1 MPAEPS
7 AGAIPVSPNLSVSGR
22 SIARMA
28 AGASAPSGVTL
39 RIGRK
44 PKPTCL
50 IVFQL
55 VSEMVF
61 LFGDRVMVRRD
72 RRRLA
77 AHSRQIAMY
86 VCHVALSISVDD
98 IATSFGRERSTVAHA
113 CHLVEDRRDNPAFDD
128 FVSAV
133 ERMVTSVFGEA
144 DVG

>member
-1 MPAEPS
+1 MTASSTTRAS
-7 AGAIPVSPNLSVSGR
+7 AGVI
-22 SIARMA
+22 
-28 AGASAPSGVTL
+28 L
-39 RIGRK
+39 RIGQK
-44 PKPTCL
+44 PKPTCR
-50 IVFQL
+50 IVLQL

-98 IATSFGRERSTVAHA
+98 IAASFGRERSTVAHA
-113 CHLVEDRRDNPAFDD
+113 CHLVEDRRDDPAYED

-133 ERMVTSVFGEA
+133 ERMVTAIFGDA
-144 DVG
+144 DEG

>member
-1 MPAEPS
+1 
-7 AGAIPVSPNLSVSGR
+7 
-22 SIARMA
+22 
-28 AGASAPSGVTL
+28 
-39 RIGRK
+39 
-44 PKPTCL
+44 
-50 IVFQL
+50 
-55 VSEMVF
+55 
-61 LFGDRVMVRRD
+61 MVRRD

-98 IATSFGRERSTVAHA
+98 IAASFGRERSTVAHA

-144 DVG
+144 DEG

>member
-1 MPAEPS
+1 MAASSTTRAS
-7 AGAIPVSPNLSVSGR
+7 AGVI
-22 SIARMA
+22 
-28 AGASAPSGVTL
+28 L
-39 RIGRK
+39 RIGQK
-44 PKPTCL
+44 PKPTCR

-61 LFGDRVMVRRD
+61 LFGDRVLVRRD

-98 IATSFGRERSTVAHA
+98 IAASFGRERSTVAHA
-113 CHLVEDRRDNPAFDD
+113 CHLVEDRRDNPAYED

-133 ERMVTSVFGEA
+133 ERMVTAIFGDT